1 MSAEVVGLY
10 GTFEPVHSEP
20 NPKLV
25 EELERL
31 LDAARAGEIVGLT
44 GAYLHREHGV
54 SYSYAGAI
62 GTFGV
67 LGALDC
73 LRERVRRIVMS
84 RD

>member
-1 MSAEVVGLY
+1 MSAEVVGLH
-10 GTFEPVHSEP
+10 GVFAPVHHEP

-31 LDAARAGEIVGLT
+31 LEAARAGEIVGLT
-44 GAYLHREHGV
+44 GAYLHKEHGV

-62 GTFGV
+62 GTFGM

-73 LRERVRRIVMS
+73 LRERVRHIVMA

>member
-10 GTFEPVHSEP
+10 GAFEPNCPEP
-20 NPKLV
+20 NAKLV

-31 LDAARAGEIVGLT
+31 LEAARSGEIVGLT
-44 GAYLHREHGV
+44 GAYLHRENGV
-54 SYSYAGAI
+54 SYSHAGAI
-62 GTFGV
+62 GTFGM

-73 LRERVRRIVMS
+73 LSERVRHIVMS